1 MHEDAPNQF
10 NDDRSLS
17 TTLLVDLRQIIDRCK
32 AQVVVAV
39 NSTLTLTYWHVGQRI
54 NADVYRVHAP
64 NTANRWSPR
73 SLAEDLVG
81 RYGKSFEA
89 RNLRRMMQFA
99 EVFADFEIVSPLVS
113 QLSWGDKM
121 RSNV

>member
-54 NADVYRVHAP
+54 NADVLQGARAEYGKQVV
-64 NTANRWSPR
+64 T
-73 SLAEDLVG
+73 SLA
-81 RYGKSFEA
+81 R
-89 RNLRRMMQFA
+89 
-99 EVFADFEIVSPLVS
+99 
-113 QLSWGDKM
+113 
-121 RSNV
+121 